1 MRRRIVVGLALA
13 VAVAGGVA
21 AYLFLRGL
29 EMPEAPLD
37 AVPKGAYAV
46 VYVDVP
52 AVLDSSWYADYARP
66 SAVGR
71 AIAQLRAR
79 CGLDPLGGVSTL
91 MLFTTSPTP
100 ERVTQVAAVATGD
113 FDHAGIARCLE
124 QRLAGSDHGVKR
136 AEIDGMPAVI
146 GFDVP
151 GSLGG
156 SSNLTAAAPL
166 AAAFVGRHGAAAG
179 TVDTVRAVIRTVR
192 GEAQSAAT
200 DPTLGP
206 LFGWAQP
213 DAQCSHTLGLDT
225 RSNGRA
231 RNR

>member
-71 AIAQLRAR
+71 AIAQLAR
-79 CGLDPLGGVSTL
+79 HLRGTGRWWLLPMVGVL
-91 MLFTTSPTP
+91 L
-100 ERVTQVAAVATGD
+100 VAALLVGIVAVV
-113 FDHAGIARCLE
+113 E
-124 QRLAGSDHGVKR
+124 V
-136 AEIDGMPAVI
+136 
-146 GFDVP
+146 
-151 GSLGG
+151 
-156 SSNLTAAAPL
+156 AAP
-166 AAAFVGRHGAAAG
+166 FVY
-179 TVDTVRAVIRTVR
+179 
-192 GEAQSAAT
+192 S
-200 DPTLGP
+200 
-206 LFGWAQP
+206 LF
-213 DAQCSHTLGLDT
+213 
-225 RSNGRA
+225 
-231 RNR
+231 